1 MEKYHHGDVDKDE
14 LKRMKEK
21 YRRGELSQDEMLDVL
36 VRQSAVWSKKTMAI
50 SKKNCF
56 KVGLYSNVT

>member
-21 YRRGELSQDEMLDVL
+21 YRRGELTQDKMLDVL
-36 VRQSAVWSKKTMAI
+36 VR
-50 SKKNCF
+50 
-56 KVGLYSNVT
+56 